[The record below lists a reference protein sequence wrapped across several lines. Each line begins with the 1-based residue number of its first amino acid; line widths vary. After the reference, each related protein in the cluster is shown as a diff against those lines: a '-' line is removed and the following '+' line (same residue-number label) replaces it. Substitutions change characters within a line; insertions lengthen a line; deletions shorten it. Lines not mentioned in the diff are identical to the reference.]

1 MTKRNHRPKVELPQG
16 IRMDNRSLVSTARLE
31 TLIDGIFAIAMTL
44 LVFNIKLPEGIHS
57 IDARSA
63 LAALWPT
70 FWTFGQSFLL
80 LGAVWSAH
88 HRLGRFVKEAS
99 PAFVWMNILWLMFV
113 VLVPFS
119 TSLLT
124 VSGSL
129 LGTVFFDLNLFIV
142 GLLAFLTW
150 RYAVSHGLVHEG
162 QERMVTATKRRGL
175 IFPAVALIALGFAF
189 ISPTWSNLCY
199 LLIPI
204 AVRTVRPKISD

>member
-1 MTKRNHRPKVELPQG
+1 
-16 IRMDNRSLVSTARLE
+16 MDNQFMVSTARVE
-31 TLIDGIFAIAMTL
+31 TLVDGIFAIAMTI

-57 IDARSA
+57 IDTRSA
-63 LAALWPT
+63 LAVLWPT

-88 HRLGRFVKEAS
+88 HRQGHFIKEAR
-99 PAFVWMNILWLMFV
+99 PGFVWMNIIWLMFV

-129 LGTVFFDLNLFIV
+129 LGTVVFDLNLFIV

-150 RYAVSHGLVHEG
+150 HYAVSHGLIHAG
-162 QERMVTATKRRGL
+162 QEGRVTATTRRGL
-175 IFPAVALIALGFAF
+175 ILPGVALLALGFAF
-189 ISPTWSNLCY
+189 VSPTWSNLCY

-204 AVRTVRPKISD
+204 GVRAIRPKISGVRGRGRS